1 MRGVEHHWSTLTNM
15 PAEIAYTPT
24 PEVETS
30 QAPKDLRAELE
41 AALKS
46 EFTAN
51 LSAGTLPKVVCDS
64 LVELLGASA
73 PISANVI
80 AALGLEGPTQPEVHN
95 E

>member
-1 MRGVEHHWSTLTNM
+1 M
-15 PAEIAYTPT
+15 PEKTPD
-24 PEVETS
+24 PI
-30 QAPKDLRAELE
+30 APKAGLSSAPKNLRAELE

-51 LSAGTLPKVVCDS
+51 LSAAGTLPKVACES
-64 LVELLGASA
+64 LVALLGASG

-80 AALGLEGPTQPEVHN
+80 AALALEDPVQPEAPN